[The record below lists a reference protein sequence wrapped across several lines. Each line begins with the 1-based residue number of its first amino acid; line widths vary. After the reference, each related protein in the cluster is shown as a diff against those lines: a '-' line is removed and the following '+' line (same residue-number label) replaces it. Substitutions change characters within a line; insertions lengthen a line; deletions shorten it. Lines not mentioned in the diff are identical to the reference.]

1 MKITIS
7 KEMQE
12 IVNTNPRGYKK
23 KKRLKGCA

>member
-23 KKRLKGCA
+23 KRLKGCA